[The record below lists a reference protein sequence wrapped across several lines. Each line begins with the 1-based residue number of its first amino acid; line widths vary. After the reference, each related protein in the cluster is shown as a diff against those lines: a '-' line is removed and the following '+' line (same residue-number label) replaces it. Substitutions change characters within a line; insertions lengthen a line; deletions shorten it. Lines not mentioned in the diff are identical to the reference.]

1 MTKTVI
7 AAVAMVLVGVGAG
20 AYGRARSERLC
31 QEAAAVA
38 EVAVSLAQWQAEGA
52 QDPFKRPLLQH
63 QHIHDLNSAAKVRA
77 GLVAKAWPH
86 WHLEARH
93 RNALGRI
100 ADGSSLESL
109 AAAYG
114 DLAAGDV
121 ARQCPGSGPEGSA
134 LAQLHQRA
142 RAEWRARLNEVRMA
156 KSDFQGDQRILCQSD
171 RLERQLQSVQQAQ
184 RDRCAKGRRGCE
196 AKSMAAMEK
205 EIADLQATRN
215 FNLEKMRRKWP
226 AEIMATLGSC
236 P

>member
-20 AYGRARSERLC
+20 YYGRARSELLC

-38 EVAVSLAQWQAEGA
+38 EVAVSLAQWQAEAA
-52 QDPFKRPLLQH
+52 QDPFKRPLLQY
-63 QHIHDLNSAAKVRA
+63 QHIHELNGMAKLRA

-100 ADGSSLESL
+100 ADGASAESL
-109 AAAYG
+109 ASAYA
-114 DLAAGDV
+114 DLAAGNV
-121 ARQCPGSGPEGSA
+121 ALRCPGSLPED
-134 LAQLHQRA
+134 LAQVHQRA
-142 RAEWRARLNEVRMA
+142 RAQWRARLNEVRVA
-156 KSDFQGDQRILCQSD
+156 KSDFRGDQRILCQSD
-171 RLERQLQSVQQAQ
+171 RLERQLQSVRLAQ
-184 RDRCAKGRRGCE
+184 RDRCAKGRRGCD

-205 EIADLQATRN
+205 EIADLRATRD